1 MAQQLVHLDRIGT
14 EHYVRRQHR
23 LTGSCVDAHGDRE
36 LDAGVSAEDG
46 VDLAQFDAESAH
58 FHLVIGASDVF
69 DRLERRPPNQ
79 VTGPVHAGAGRAER
93 RCHESRR
100 RQRGL
105 VEVAAGK
112 SQAGDVELTGDPDGY
127 RLSRAVENY
136 RGHAAD
142 GPADGHGLPHAPGIT
157 DADHDGGFRRPVA
170 VEQSATRCPLTDQFG

>member
-1 MAQQLVHLDRIGT
+1 MVQQFVHLDRIGA
-14 EHYVRRQHR
+14 EYYVRRQHR

-36 LDAGVSAEDG
+36 LDAGVIAEHG
-46 VDLAQFDAESAH
+46 VDLAQFDAESAY
-58 FHLVIGASDVF
+58 FHLVIRASDVF

-112 SQAGDVELTGDPDGY
+112 SEAGDVELTGDPDGY

-136 RGHAAD
+136 RGHAPD
-142 GPADGHGLPHAPGIT
+142 GSTDGHGLPHRQGIA
-157 DADHDGGFRRPVA
+157 DAHHDRGFRRPVT
-170 VEQSATRCPLTDQFG
+170 VEQPATRCPLADQFG